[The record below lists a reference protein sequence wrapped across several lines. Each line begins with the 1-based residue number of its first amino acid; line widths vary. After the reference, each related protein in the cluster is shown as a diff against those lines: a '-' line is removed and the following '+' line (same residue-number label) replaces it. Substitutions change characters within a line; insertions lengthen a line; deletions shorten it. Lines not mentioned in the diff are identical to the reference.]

1 MNEMAD
7 DNPRPMLRV
16 QSLQR
21 SYGKRVVL
29 RDVTFDAAAGSVI
42 ALLGSNGAGKTTA
55 LKCILGVLSFGGEI
69 EIDGRSVKEHGKE
82 ARKRIGYVPQLPAL
96 AEGDTC
102 QQALEF
108 IADLK
113 GASRDEITPALDMVN
128 LAQERAA
135 KIGELSGGMRQRLAV
150 AAAVLG
156 DPPVLLL
163 DEPTASLDIDSKRE
177 FQQLIL
183 RLRDEGRTIIVSTHF
198 FEHLEDLADRVLIL
212 HDGRVAFDGTVD
224 ELAAKSRSRRLVVN
238 LNGHSPAETSEI
250 LERAGIDRSRIQR
263 VAMGW
268 EDIVLATQQP
278 EENAQ

>member
-1 MNEMAD
+1 MNAMPD
-7 DNPRPMLRV
+7 DKPRPMLRV

-55 LKCILGVLSFGGEI
+55 LKCILGVISFGGEI
-69 EIDGRSVKEHGKE
+69 EVDGCSVKKDGKE

-113 GASRDEITPALDMVN
+113 GAPRAGITPALELVN
-128 LAQERAA
+128 LAQERDAR
-135 KIGELSGGMRQRLAV
+135 IGQLSGGMRQRLAV

-156 DPPVLLL
+156 GPPVLLL

-183 RLRDEGRTIIVSTHF
+183 RLRDEGKTIILSTHF
-198 FEHLEDLADRVLIL
+198 FEHLEELADRVLIL
-212 HDGRVAFDGTVD
+212 HDGRVAFDGTTD
-224 ELAAKSRSRRLVVN
+224 DLAATSRSKRLVVN
-238 LNGHSPAETSEI
+238 LNGHSPSETAAV
-250 LERAGIDRSRIQR
+250 LERAGIDRSRIQP

-268 EDIVLATQQP
+268 EDIVLATQQT
-278 EENAQ
+278 EEDAQ